1 MQMTYPIQVNN
12 ANDLPVTEVLQ
23 IGRIVETMSSI
34 LESNPES
41 VKRLIIPIVEQYHFF
56 VLCVDVSFNAPKF
69 IVRARF
75 YDSLKRRTRRV
86 NQSTTAA
93 NIVTEVNKF
102 FVTLYSK
109 TRDTKRNRCLI

>member
-1 MQMTYPIQVNN
+1 MNN
-12 ANDLPVTEVLQ
+12 ANDQPDTEVRQ
-23 IGRIVETMSSI
+23 IDRIVETMSSI
-34 LESNPES
+34 FESNPES
-41 VKRLIIPIVEQYHFF
+41 VKRLMIPIVEQYHFF
-56 VLCVDVSFNAPKF
+56 ELCMDVTFNAPKF

-75 YDSLKRRTRRV
+75 YDSLQRCTRRV

-109 TRDTKRNRCLI
+109 TRNV